1 MAKLDQGYRRA
12 TGSSYR
18 GGGGGRGRTMSTYLA
33 QTKKDEV
40 ADLYIRT
47 QTSGILDV
55 LGLEH
60 DDDIAVSIRQMLK
73 DEIAQDKP
81 TKATMGE
88 GYISAR
94 SDGYQARRGQQD
106 IEHAQAAE
114 ALLGAL
120 YAATRMRERADLDEG
135 DVLDDPA
142 TALIDGGGWA
152 DEAAGRLEVRKH
164 VNIAIDNSGSTHMP
178 ETGYCSGAMQAVADD
193 LMRVLFDAASA
204 HPGIT
209 YDGFSFNRIAE
220 QATGRP
226 GRARREKLVRD
237 YFAGMVVYDPLKRDA
252 VQTNLAPL
260 VEALYK
266 NEEALGL
273 IGQPRLDLIL
283 TDGEFES
290 EKDAQAAAEW
300 QRLRGP
306 GVTSYVLDLCPGEI
320 EDTVELPHQFR
331 VIPLQCLVDEYG
343 QKAIDS
349 DILRQS
355 LIQIATEEV
364 TKLQ

>member
-1 MAKLDQGYRRA
+1 MAKQDQGYRRS
-12 TGSSYR
+12 TGSSYS
-18 GGGGGRGRTMSTYLA
+18 GGGGRGRTLSTYLA
-33 QTKKDEV
+33 QTKKNEV

-47 QTSGILDV
+47 QTRGILDV
-55 LGLEH
+55 LGLE
-60 DDDIAVSIRQMLK
+60 DGDDIAVSIRQMFK
-73 DEIAQDKP
+73 DDVAQDKA
-81 TKATMGE
+81 TKAELGE

-106 IEHAQAAE
+106 IAHAQAAE

-152 DEAAGRLEVRKH
+152 DEAAGRLEVKKH
-164 VNIAIDNSGSTHMP
+164 VNIGIDNSGSTHMP
-178 ETGYCSGAMQAVADD
+178 ETGYCSGAMQGVAGN
-193 LMRVLFDAASA
+193 LMRVLFDAASTY
-204 HPGIT
+204 PGIT
-209 YDGFSFNRIAE
+209 YDGFSFNRIAIQE
-220 QATGRP
+220 TGRP
-226 GRARREKLVRD
+226 GRAYREGLTRE
-237 YFAGMVVYDPLKRDA
+237 YFAGVSVDDPLKRDA

-260 VEALYK
+260 VEAMYK
-266 NEEALGL
+266 NEEKLGL

-290 EKDAQAAAEW
+290 DADAQAAAEW

-320 EDTVELPHQFR
+320 ENPVELPHQFR

-343 QKAIDS
+343 AKAIDS

>member
-1 MAKLDQGYRRA
+1 MAKQDQGYRRQA
-12 TGSSYR
+12 GSSYS
-18 GGGGGRGRTMSTYLA
+18 GGGGRGRTMSTFLA
-33 QTKKDEV
+33 QTKKNEV

-47 QTSGILDV
+47 QTSGVLDV
-55 LGLEH
+55 LGLEE
-60 DDDIAVSIRQMLK
+60 DDDIAVSIRQMFK
-73 DEIAQDKP
+73 DDVADS
-81 TKATMGE
+81 KANKAELGE

-106 IEHAQAAE
+106 IAHAQAAE

-178 ETGYCSGAMQAVADD
+178 ETGYCSGAMQAVAEN
-193 LMRVLFDAASA
+193 LMRVLFDAASTY
-204 HPGIT
+204 PGIT

-226 GRARREKLVRD
+226 GRERRERLVRD

-290 EKDAQAAAEW
+290 DADAQAAAEW

-320 EDTVELPHQFR
+320 ENPVELPHQFR

-343 QKAIDS
+343 AKAIDS

-364 TKLQ
+364 SKLQ

>member
-1 MAKLDQGYRRA
+1 MAKQDQGYRRA
-12 TGSSYR
+12 TGSSYS
-18 GGGGGRGRTMSTYLA
+18 GGGGRGRALSTYLA
-33 QTKKDEV
+33 QTKKNEV

-47 QTSGILDV
+47 QTRGVLDV
-55 LGLEH
+55 LGLDE
-60 DDDIAVSIRQMLK
+60 DDDIAVSIRQMFQ
-73 DEIAQDKP
+73 DDVAQDKP
-81 TKATMGE
+81 NKAEMGE

-106 IEHAQAAE
+106 IAHAQAAE

-135 DVLDDPA
+135 DVLDDPT

-164 VNIAIDNSGSTHMP
+164 VNIGIDNSGSTHMP
-178 ETGYCSGAMQAVADD
+178 ETGYCSGAMQGVAEN
-193 LMRVLFDAASA
+193 LMRVLFDAASTY
-204 HPGIT
+204 PGIT
-209 YDGFSFNRIAE
+209 YDGFSFNRVAIQE
-220 QATGRP
+220 TGRP
-226 GRARREKLVRD
+226 GRAYREGLTRE
-237 YFAGMVVYDPLKRDA
+237 YFAGITVDDPLKRDA

-260 VEALYK
+260 VEAMYR

-290 EKDAQAAAEW
+290 EKDSQAAAEW

-343 QKAIDS
+343 AKAIDS

>member
-1 MAKLDQGYRRA
+1 VAKQDQGYRRS
-12 TGSSYR
+12 TGTSYS
-18 GGGGGRGRTMSTYLA
+18 GGGGRGRTLSTYLA
-33 QTKKDEV
+33 QTRKNEV

-55 LGLEH
+55 LGLE
-60 DDDIAVSIRQMLK
+60 DDSDLAVSIKQMFK
-73 DEIAQDKP
+73 DDVAQDKP
-81 TKATMGE
+81 NKAEMGE

-94 SDGYQARRGQQD
+94 ADGYQARRGQQD
-106 IEHAQAAE
+106 IAHAQAAE

-178 ETGYCSGAMQAVADD
+178 ETGYCSGAMQGVAGN
-193 LMRVLFDAASA
+193 LMRVLFDAASTY
-204 HPGIT
+204 PGIT
-209 YDGFSFNRIAE
+209 YDGFSFNRIAIQE
-220 QATGRP
+220 TGRP
-226 GRARREKLVRD
+226 GRAYREGLTRE
-237 YFAGMVVYDPLKRDA
+237 YFAGITVDDPLKRDA

-260 VEALYK
+260 IEALYK

-320 EDTVELPHQFR
+320 ENPVELPHQFR

-343 QKAIDS
+343 AKAIDS

>member
-1 MAKLDQGYRRA
+1 MAKQDQGYRRGA
-12 TGSSYR
+12 TSSYS
-18 GGGGGRGRTMSTYLA
+18 GGGGRGRTLSTYLA
-33 QTKKDEV
+33 QTKKNEV

-47 QTSGILDV
+47 QTSGILDI
-55 LGLEH
+55 LGLE
-60 DDDIAVSIRQMLK
+60 DDTDLAVSIKQMFVDDVADSK
-73 DEIAQDKP
+73 AN
-81 TKATMGE
+81 KATLGE

-94 SDGYQARRGQQD
+94 SDGWQARRGQQD
-106 IEHAQAAE
+106 IKHAQAAE

-120 YAATRMRERADLDEG
+120 YSATRLRERADLDEG

-142 TALIDGGGWA
+142 TTVIDGGGWA

-164 VNIAIDNSGSTHMP
+164 VSIAVDNSGSTHMP
-178 ETGYCSGAMQAVADD
+178 ETGYCSGAMQGAAGN
-193 LMRVLFDAASA
+193 LMRVLFDVATV
-204 HPGIT
+204 HPGLT
-209 YDGFSFNRIAE
+209 YDGFSFNRVAIQE
-220 QATGRP
+220 TGRP
-226 GRARREKLVRD
+226 GRVRRKKLIRD
-237 YFAGMVVYDPLKRDA
+237 YFAGISVDDPLKRDA

-260 VEALYK
+260 IEAMYK

-290 EKDAQAAAEW
+290 DADAQAAAEW

-320 EDTVELPHQFR
+320 ENPVELPHQFR
-331 VIPLQCLVDEYG
+331 VIPLQCLIDEFG
-343 QKAIDS
+343 AKAIDH
-349 DILRQS
+349 DVLRQS

-364 TKLQ
+364 TRLQ

>member
-1 MAKLDQGYRRA
+1 VAKQDQGY
-12 TGSSYR
+12 
-18 GGGGGRGRTMSTYLA
+18 
-33 QTKKDEV
+33 
-40 ADLYIRT
+40 
-47 QTSGILDV
+47 
-55 LGLEH
+55 
-60 DDDIAVSIRQMLK
+60 
-73 DEIAQDKP
+73 
-81 TKATMGE
+81 
-88 GYISAR
+88 
-94 SDGYQARRGQQD
+94 
-106 IEHAQAAE
+106 
-114 ALLGAL
+114 
-120 YAATRMRERADLDEG
+120 RADLDEG

-152 DEAAGRLEVRKH
+152 DEAAGRLEVKKH

-178 ETGYCSGAMQAVADD
+178 ETGYCSGAMQAVAEN
-193 LMRVLFDAASA
+193 LMRVLFDAASTY
-204 HPGIT
+204 PGIT
-209 YDGFSFNRIAE
+209 YDGFSFNRIAIQE
-220 QATGRP
+220 TGRP
-226 GRARREKLVRD
+226 GRAYREGLTRE
-237 YFAGMVVYDPLKRDA
+237 YFAGVSVDDPLKRDA

-260 VEALYK
+260 VEAMYK
-266 NEEALGL
+266 NEEKLGL

-290 EKDAQAAAEW
+290 DADAQAAAEW

-320 EDTVELPHQFR
+320 ENPVELPHQFR

-343 QKAIDS
+343 AKAVDS

>member
-1 MAKLDQGYRRA
+1 VAKQDQGYRRA
-12 TGSSYR
+12 TGSSYS
-18 GGGGGRGRTMSTYLA
+18 GGGGRGRTLSTYLA
-33 QTKKDEV
+33 QTRKNEV

-55 LGLEH
+55 LGLE
-60 DDDIAVSIRQMLK
+60 DDTDLAMSIKQML
-73 DEIAQDKP
+73 QDDVAES
-81 TKATMGE
+81 KANKAELGE

-94 SDGYQARRGQQD
+94 SDGYQARRGKQD

-142 TALIDGGGWA
+142 TTLIDGGGWA

-164 VNIAIDNSGSTHMP
+164 VSIAVDNSGSTHMP
-178 ETGYCSGAMQAVADD
+178 ETGYCSGAMQAVAEN
-193 LMRVLFDAASA
+193 LMRVLFDAATTY
-204 HPGIT
+204 PGIT
-209 YDGFSFNRIAE
+209 YDGFSFNRIAIQE
-220 QATGRP
+220 TGRP
-226 GRARREKLVRD
+226 GRAYREKLTRE
-237 YFAGMVVYDPLKRDA
+237 YFAGISVDDPLKRDA

-260 VEALYK
+260 IEAMYK
-266 NEEALGL
+266 NEEKLGL

-290 EKDAQAAAEW
+290 DADAQAAAEW

-320 EDTVELPHQFR
+320 EDPVELPHQFR
-331 VIPLQCLVDEYG
+331 VIPLQCLIDEYG
-343 QKAIDS
+343 AKAIDS

>member
-1 MAKLDQGYRRA
+1 VAKQDQGYRRS
-12 TGSSYR
+12 TGTSYS
-18 GGGGGRGRTMSTYLA
+18 GGGGRGRTMSTYLA
-33 QTKKDEV
+33 QTKKNEV

-55 LGLEH
+55 LGL
-60 DDDIAVSIRQMLK
+60 DASSDLAVSIKQMFK
-73 DEIAQDKP
+73 DDVAQDKP
-81 TKATMGE
+81 NKAEMGE
-88 GYISAR
+88 GYI
-94 SDGYQARRGQQD
+94 
-106 IEHAQAAE
+106 
-114 ALLGAL
+114 
-120 YAATRMRERADLDEG
+120 
-135 DVLDDPA
+135 
-142 TALIDGGGWA
+142 
-152 DEAAGRLEVRKH
+152 
-164 VNIAIDNSGSTHMP
+164 AIQ
-178 ETGYCSGAMQAVADD
+178 E
-193 LMRVLFDAASA
+193 
-204 HPGIT
+204 
-209 YDGFSFNRIAE
+209 
-220 QATGRP
+220 TGRP
-226 GRARREKLVRD
+226 GRAYREELTRE
-237 YFAGMVVYDPLKRDA
+237 YFAGISVDDPLKRDA

-260 VEALYK
+260 VEAMYR

-290 EKDAQAAAEW
+290 EKDSQAAAEW

-320 EDTVELPHQFR
+320 ENPVELPHQFR

-343 QKAIDS
+343 AKDIDS

>member
-1 MAKLDQGYRRA
+1 VAKQDQGYRRS
-12 TGSSYR
+12 TGSSYS
-18 GGGGGRGRTMSTYLA
+18 GGGGRGRTLSTYLA

-47 QTSGILDV
+47 QTRGVLDV
-55 LGLEH
+55 LGLED
-60 DDDIAVSIRQMLK
+60 DDDIAVSIRQMFQ
-73 DEIAQDKP
+73 DDVAQDKP
-81 TKATMGE
+81 TKADLGE

-106 IEHAQAAE
+106 IAHAQAAE

-135 DVLDDPA
+135 DVLDDPT

-152 DEAAGRLEVRKH
+152 DEAAGRLEVKKH
-164 VNIAIDNSGSTHMP
+164 VNIGIDNSGSTHMP
-178 ETGYCSGAMQAVADD
+178 ETGYCSGAMQGVAGN
-193 LMRVLFDAASA
+193 LMRVLFDAASTY
-204 HPGIT
+204 PGIT
-209 YDGFSFNRIAE
+209 YDGFSFNRIAIQE
-220 QATGRP
+220 TGRP
-226 GRARREKLVRD
+226 GRAYREELTRE
-237 YFAGMVVYDPLKRDA
+237 YFAGITVDDPLKRDA

-260 VEALYK
+260 VEAMYR

-290 EKDAQAAAEW
+290 EKDSQAAAEW

-320 EDTVELPHQFR
+320 EGTVELPHQFR

-343 QKAIDS
+343 AKAIDS

-364 TKLQ
+364 SKLQ